1 MYIRYHEAEKLFI
14 MYPTLQSILES
25 LQLNLKRITEDEE
38 IDNTIYTLIMGN
50 KRLDGT
56 IPTIGNV
63 SDSTGN
69 LAVKIPINQKI
80 LAKEITKDIL
90 KLSIII
96 QKIEL
101 AKKSFSKKQTLV
113 MELFYWGENSEKM
126 TWGQVVRK
134 TKPEISVTS
143 AKKERN
149 CAVNKIVSISKITLE
164 DYNWIVKL
172 VKGEEG
178 E

>member
-1 MYIRYHEAEKLFI
+1 VFIRYHEAEKLFM
-14 MYPTLQSILES
+14 MYQTLQSILES
-25 LQLNLKRITEDEE
+25 LQLNLKGINEDNE
-38 IDNTIYTLIMGN
+38 IDDTIYALIMGN
-50 KRLDGT
+50 KRLDRT
-56 IPTIGNV
+56 VPMIGNV
-63 SDSTGN
+63 SDSTGS

-80 LAKEITKDIL
+80 LAKEITKDVL

-101 AKKSFSKKQTLV
+101 AKKNFSKKQTLI
-113 MELFYWGENSEKM
+113 MELFYWGEN
-126 TWGQVVRK
+126 TWGQVVNK
-134 TKPEISVTS
+134 IKPVISVTS

-149 CAVNKIVSISKITLE
+149 CAVNKIVSISKITVE